1 VSVPSSSSSS
11 EEDSGGA
18 MLFPRFSS
26 SIN

>member
-1 VSVPSSSSSS
+1 LSVPSSSSSS
-11 EEDSGGA
+11 EEDSSGA